1 MLGVCMALAT
11 GVSRGLGPWVH
22 ASERGGVALGVEV
35 SRCASAKRPE
45 LMATVRLRRGW
56 LGGGVLGLGGA
67 MDGRGGAREGRARCC
82 GAVSSLGAGGCTRR
96 VPRSEEHTSELQSRG
111 HLVCRLLLEIKKL
124 NQLNSDIR
132 REH

>member
-56 LGGGVLGLGGA
+56 RGGGVLGVSGAVDGGGGA
-67 MDGRGGAREGRARCC
+67 VEGRARLC
-82 GAVSSLGAGGCTRR
+82 GAGSALGAGGSAGRVLAAGGGSSWRR
-96 VPRSEEHTSELQSRG
+96 CL
-111 HLVCRLLLEIKKL
+111 
-124 NQLNSDIR
+124 
-132 REH
+132 